1 MPAAAADAERT
12 VGAIWRQVA
21 AEAGGVQRGV
31 ALLYRGNPNAN
42 PNPNPNLLRLRHECL
57 GDDGRGGIAIV
68 A

>member
-42 PNPNPNLLRLRHECL
+42 PNPNPDPNPKP
-57 GDDGRGGIAIV
+57 
-68 A
+68 